1 MHLGMSGVIPWTSWY
16 TRDVCGYTM
25 DLEGVISVP
34 CVQVSSASIFDWL
47 SSFKIPTQ
55 FSLKTMSALKG
66 ENKMDITKAVRCEI
80 VSSIATLVMVHTIEP
95 TPEQLTSLAQRLI
108 SQYPILKD
116 NYGCGYVSNYLSK
129 FLLKP

>member
-1 MHLGMSGVIPWTSWY
+1 
-16 TRDVCGYTM
+16 
-25 DLEGVISVP
+25 
-34 CVQVSSASIFDWL
+34 
-47 SSFKIPTQ
+47 
-55 FSLKTMSALKG
+55 
-66 ENKMDITKAVRCEI
+66 MDITKAVRCEI
-80 VSSIATLVMVHTIEP
+80 ISSIATLVMVHT